1 MNARLYFAVSPL
13 MDIIAKQGVK
23 LGTNLVSVG
32 GVKCG
37 DMRSV
42 SLLALMVPF
51 ALLSATNEVTDLG
64 TVVVEGSA
72 LSRYRPEKVSG
83 GTFTGES
90 PEKLP
95 VVVDTLT
102 EDFIRERNPTDLNDL
117 LRWIPGIETGG
128 TSLLVRQ
135 PGLFSI
141 RGMGG
146 TEPAFDGVIPVGRG
160 AGLFMDPY
168 MMERVEIVKGPIASL
183 SGGMGAQQN
192 NNGAGGSINMYLKG
206 AHLDTSERLFQETT
220 SVGRNT
226 WRQRGII
233 DANEVIVEDKA
244 AIRLPASFDIYS
256 PFYTANGS
264 QEGARP
270 REQYTIAPSFEVKP
284 IETVTFGLKSMFIS
298 SDSPSYIGVPVWR
311 GEPGGGYGW
320 NESSCRKNDRSKY
333 MGMMVNPYVD
343 WQVTDDWLLKLG
355 GAFMYSHMEQTTREP
370 YAVYS
375 VDGSGRPTGD
385 FKTYC
390 ETGLWPA
397 GEKYMTS
404 GFSESRCFGR
414 SYNLYARSV
423 YTQEQLPFGFSNT
436 LLLQPDFYYRENSL
450 AAFGTPTSRY
460 GVTLQDSVG
469 WGWVT
474 LLAGL
479 RYDYFVESGT
489 DIELTGRSGATTV
502 THYAEAREFAF
513 SPRGGL
519 TIQPLDWLV
528 FFGNLSQTRT
538 PTLGYVATDGTRPTD
553 PWVAT
558 QYEGGFRLRPLEK
571 LWFSASYY
579 HIDQENMPQAETV
592 NNVTTYYFEGRNSS
606 DGVELSLSGDITEN
620 WTVMAMYAYNFYVD
634 HNATG
639 KASEFER
646 TPRNTVSF
654 NTSYR
659 LHGLDLIEDIVV
671 GMGYR
676 FRSKSY
682 ATMRGSYVNENLYFD
697 PSHVFDVNLSVP
709 FAKFLPSSESDWA
722 DKWFLTFAVR
732 NLFDERYFDTSRHY
746 YECFVGE
753 PRTFEIGVRGSF

>member
-1 MNARLYFAVSPL
+1 
-13 MDIIAKQGVK
+13 
-23 LGTNLVSVG
+23 
-32 GVKCG
+32 
-37 DMRSV
+37 MRR
-42 SLLALMVPF
+42 
-51 ALLSATNEVTDLG
+51 LLSLISCFAALIAVADDSAGNSNTQTLKNSNNSPVADLG

-72 LSRYRPEKVSG
+72 LSKYRPEKVSG
-83 GTFTGES
+83 GTFTDEP

-102 EDFIRERNPTDLNDL
+102 EDFIREKNPTDLNDL

-168 MMERVEIVKGPIASL
+168 MMERVEIVKGPIGSL

-206 AHLDTSERLFQETT
+206 AHLDRSERQFQETT

-226 WRQRGII
+226 WRQRGMI

-270 REQYTIAPSFEVKP
+270 REQYTVAPSFEVRP

-311 GEPGGGYGW
+311 GRPGGGYDW
-320 NESSCRKNDRSKY
+320 DESSCRKGDRSKY

-343 WQVTDDWLLKLG
+343 WQVTDDWLLKFG
-355 GAFMYSHMEQTTREP
+355 GAFMYSDLEQNTREP
-370 YAVYS
+370 YTES
-375 VDGSGRPTGD
+375 GDGLQHYFDTGRWLD
-385 FKTYC
+385 
-390 ETGLWPA
+390 ESQ
-397 GEKYMTS
+397 KYQTTN
-404 GFSESRCFGR
+404 FSESHSFSRNF
-414 SYNLYARSV
+414 NFYARSV
-423 YTQEQLPFGFSNT
+423 YTKEELPYGFRNT
-436 LLLQPDFYYRENSL
+436 LMVQPDFYYRDSSGG
-450 AAFGTPTSRY
+450 FGTPTSRY
-460 GVTLQDSVG
+460 GATVQDSIG

-474 LLAGL
+474 LLGGL
-479 RYDYFVESGT
+479 RYDYFVENDSNQTTTARDGT
-489 DIELTGRSGATTV
+489 KTT
-502 THYAEAREFAF
+502 THYAEAHEFAF

-558 QYEGGFRLRPLEK
+558 QYEGGFRLRPVEK

-592 NNVTTYYFEGRNSS
+592 NNVTTYYFEGDNSS

-659 LHGLDLIEDIVV
+659 LHGWDWIEDIVV

-697 PSHVFDVNLSVP
+697 PSHVFDINMSVP
-709 FAKFLPSSESDWA
+709 FAKFLPSSESGWA

-753 PRTFEIGVRGSF
+753 PRIFEIGIRGSF

>member
-1 MNARLYFAVSPL
+1 MRRFCFLISCFTALCVSA
-13 MDIIAKQGVK
+13 DV
-23 LGTNLVSVG
+23 V
-32 GVKCG
+32 
-37 DMRSV
+37 
-42 SLLALMVPF
+42 
-51 ALLSATNEVTDLG
+51 TNEVADLG

-72 LSRYRPEKVSG
+72 LSKYRPEKVSG
-83 GTFTGES
+83 GTFTDES

-117 LRWIPGIETGG
+117 LRWVPGIETGG

-168 MMERVEIVKGPIASL
+168 MMERVEIVKGPIGSL
-183 SGGMGAQQN
+183 SGGAGAQQN

-206 AHLDTSERLFQETT
+206 AHLRGSERQLQETT

-226 WRQRGII
+226 WRQRGMI
-233 DANEVIVEDKA
+233 DANEVVVEDKA
-244 AIRLPASFDIYS
+244 AVRLPASFDIYS
-256 PFYTANGS
+256 PTYTANGS

-270 REQYTIAPSFEVKP
+270 REQYTVAPSFVLKP
-284 IETVTFGLKSMFIS
+284 YEDLTLGLKSMFIS

-320 NESSCRKNDRSKY
+320 DESSCRKEDRSKY

-343 WQVTDDWLLKLG
+343 WQVTDDWLLKFG
-355 GAFMYSHMEQTTREP
+355 GAFMYSHLEQNTREP
-370 YAVYS
+370 YTE
-375 VDGSGRPTGD
+375 SGKGLQHYFDTGHWLN
-385 FKTYC
+385 
-390 ETGLWPA
+390 ET
-397 GEKYMTS
+397 EKYQTTN
-404 GFSESRCFGR
+404 FSESRSFSR
-414 SYNLYARSV
+414 NFNAYARSV
-423 YTQEQLPFGFSNT
+423 YTKEELPWGFRNT
-436 LLLQPDFYYRENSL
+436 FLVQPDFYYRDSSGG
-450 AAFGTPTSRY
+450 FGTPTSRY
-460 GVTLQDSVG
+460 GVTAQDSIG

-474 LLAGL
+474 LLAGI
-479 RYDYFVESGT
+479 RYDYFVENDSDQTTTARNGT
-489 DIELTGRSGATTV
+489 KTT
-502 THYAEAREFAF
+502 THYPEARAYAF

-528 FFGNLSQTRT
+528 FFGNLSQTQT
-538 PTLGYVATDGTRPTD
+538 PTLGYVSADGTRPTD

-579 HIDQENMPQAETV
+579 HIDQENMPQLDD
-592 NNVTTYYFEGRNSS
+592 NNGNYYFDGHNTS

-620 WTVMAMYAYNFYVD
+620 WTVMAMYAYNFYVNHD
-634 HNATG
+634 ETG
-639 KASEFER
+639 KGSEFER
-646 TPRNTVSF
+646 VPRNTVSF

-659 LHGLDLIEDIVV
+659 LHGFDLIEDVVV

-676 FRSKSY
+676 FRSMSY
-682 ATMRGSYVNENLYFD
+682 ATMRGSYVNENLYFN
-697 PSHVFDVNLSVP
+697 PSHVFDINMSVP
-709 FAKFLPSSESDWA
+709 FAKFLPSSQSEWA
-722 DKWFLTFAVR
+722 DKWFVTFAVR
-732 NLFDERYFDTSRHY
+732 NLFNERYFDTSRHY

-753 PRTFEIGVRGSF
+753 PRMFEIGVRGSF

>member
-1 MNARLYFAVSPL
+1 MACFAALCVSA
-13 MDIIAKQGVK
+13 DGV
-23 LGTNLVSVG
+23 
-32 GVKCG
+32 
-37 DMRSV
+37 
-42 SLLALMVPF
+42 
-51 ALLSATNEVTDLG
+51 TNEVADLG

-72 LSRYRPEKVSG
+72 LSKYRPEKVTG
-83 GTFTGES
+83 GTFTGEA

-168 MMERVEIVKGPIASL
+168 MMERVEIVKGPVGSL
-183 SGGMGAQQN
+183 SGGAGAQQN
-192 NNGAGGSINMYLKG
+192 NNGAGGSVNMYLKG
-206 AHLDTSERLFQETT
+206 AHVDRSERLFQETT

-226 WRQRGII
+226 WRQRGMI

-256 PFYTANGS
+256 PFYTARGS

-270 REQYTIAPSFEVKP
+270 REQYTVAPSFEVRP
-284 IETVTFGLKSMFIS
+284 TETVTFGLKSMFIS

-320 NESSCRKNDRSKY
+320 DESSCRTGDRSKY

-343 WQVTDDWLLKLG
+343 WQVTDDWLLKFG
-355 GAFMYSHMEQTTREP
+355 GAFLYSHLEQTTREP
-370 YAVYS
+370 YTEKGVGLQHY
-375 VDGSGRPTGD
+375 
-385 FKTYC
+385 F
-390 ETGLWPA
+390 ETGRWLD
-397 GEKYMTS
+397 ETQKYQTTN
-404 GFSESRCFGR
+404 FSESRSFSR
-414 SYNLYARSV
+414 NFNLYARSV
-423 YTQEQLPFGFSNT
+423 YTKEDLPYGLRNT
-436 LLLQPDFYYRENSL
+436 FMVQPDFYYRDSSGG
-450 AAFGTPTSRY
+450 FGTPTSRY
-460 GVTLQDSVG
+460 GVTAQDSIG

-479 RYDYFVESGT
+479 RYDYFVENDSIQN
-489 DIELTGRSGATTV
+489 DV
-502 THYAEAREFAF
+502 VCPEAHAFAF

-519 TIQPLDWLV
+519 TIQPFDWLV
-528 FFGNLSQTRT
+528 LFGNLSETQT
-538 PTLGYVATDGTRPTD
+538 PTLGYVSADGTRPTD
-553 PWVAT
+553 PWVAR

-579 HIDQENMPQAETV
+579 HIDQENMPQLDDS
-592 NNVTTYYFEGRNSS
+592 NGNYYFDGRNSS
-606 DGVELSLSGDITEN
+606 DGVELSLSGDITED
-620 WTVMAMYAYNFYVD
+620 WTVMVMYAYNFYVNHD
-634 HNATG
+634 ATG

-646 TPRNTVSF
+646 VPRNTVSL

-659 LHGLDLIEDIVV
+659 LHGWDLIEDIVV

-676 FRSKSY
+676 FRSMSY
-682 ATMRGSYVNENLYFD
+682 ATMRGSYVDENLRFE
-697 PSHVFDVNLSVP
+697 PSHVFDINMSVP

-722 DKWFLTFAVR
+722 EKWFVTLAVR

-753 PRTFEIGVRGSF
+753 PRTFDIGIRGSF

>member
-1 MNARLYFAVSPL
+1 MACFAALCVSA
-13 MDIIAKQGVK
+13 DGV
-23 LGTNLVSVG
+23 
-32 GVKCG
+32 
-37 DMRSV
+37 
-42 SLLALMVPF
+42 
-51 ALLSATNEVTDLG
+51 TNEVADLG

-72 LSRYRPEKVSG
+72 LSKYRPEKVTG
-83 GTFTGES
+83 GTFTGEA

-168 MMERVEIVKGPIASL
+168 MMERVEIVKGPVGSL
-183 SGGMGAQQN
+183 SGGAGAQQN

-206 AHLDTSERLFQETT
+206 AHVDRSERQFQEAT

-226 WRQRGII
+226 WRQRGMI
-233 DANEVIVEDKA
+233 DANEVLVEDKA

-256 PFYTANGS
+256 PFYTARGS

-270 REQYTIAPSFEVKP
+270 REQYTIAPSFEVRP
-284 IETVTFGLKSMFIS
+284 IESVTFGLKSMFIS

-320 NESSCRKNDRSKY
+320 DESSCRKEDRSKY

-343 WQVTDDWLLKLG
+343 WQVTDDWLLKFG
-355 GAFMYSHMEQTTREP
+355 GAFMYSHLEQTTREP
-370 YAVYS
+370 YTEKGAGLQHYF
-375 VDGSGRPTGD
+375 DTGRWLD
-385 FKTYC
+385 KTQ
-390 ETGLWPA
+390 
-397 GEKYMTS
+397 KYQTTD
-404 GFSESRCFGR
+404 FSESRSFSR
-414 SYNLYARSV
+414 NFNLYARSV
-423 YTQEQLPFGFSNT
+423 YTKEELPYGFRNT
-436 LLLQPDFYYRENSL
+436 FMVQPDFYYRDSSGG
-450 AAFGTPTSRY
+450 FGTPTSRY
-460 GVTLQDSVG
+460 GVTAQDSIG

-479 RYDYFVESGT
+479 RYDYFVENDSIQN
-489 DIELTGRSGATTV
+489 DV
-502 THYAEAREFAF
+502 VYPEAHAFAF

-519 TIQPLDWLV
+519 TIQPFDWLV
-528 FFGNLSQTRT
+528 FFGNLSETQT
-538 PTLGYVATDGTRPTD
+538 PTLGYVSADGTRPTD
-553 PWVAT
+553 PWVAR

-579 HIDQENMPQAETV
+579 HIDQENMPQLDDS
-592 NNVTTYYFEGRNSS
+592 NGNYYFDGRNSS

-620 WTVMAMYAYNFYVD
+620 WTVMAMYAYNFYVNHD
-634 HNATG
+634 ATG

-646 TPRNTVSF
+646 VPRNTVSF

-659 LHGLDLIEDIVV
+659 LHGWDLIEDIVV

-676 FRSKSY
+676 FRSMSY
-682 ATMRGSYVNENLYFD
+682 ATMRGSYVDENLRFE
-697 PSHVFDVNLSVP
+697 PSHVFDINMSVP

-722 DKWFLTFAVR
+722 DKWFVTLAVR

-753 PRTFEIGVRGSF
+753 PRTFEIGVRGRF